1 MRKIA
6 LFTIL
11 GPATFF
17 LVCDW
22 YWITRQY
29 DRNLN
34 NGTSSGTISDCDSA
48 VKEAFSLCKKC
59 AFLKETKVMRN
70 RSTSIDVFSG
80 RASMELIRLF
90 GKTPQSRKYLSIGIP
105 TIARKKENYLHQTLQ
120 SVIESMSMS
129 ERNNV
134 TILVLFVDMEA
145 DVRRKR
151 AKETAFKFANNIE
164 SGLLQL
170 YQVLPELYP
179 RVNITR
185 RTFNDSVERIEWRS
199 KQVLDFAFLLM
210 CSQNLSDYF
219 LILEDDVIT
228 SPQFVTNIQKFVEER
243 RHADWVSLTFSSF
256 FIIGR
261 LFRNRDLDKLV
272 DFLVLFHLEKPV
284 DLLIIQF
291 LDLLVP
297 SKVIVT
303 RRVPGLFQHIGVF
316 SSLDGKVQKAKDRS
330 FTGYSRVYHFQ
341 NPAADLVTTLGV
353 YKKHY
358 PELCYYD
365 SNKFFWGSAPKR
377 NDTFDV
383 ILHKPAKVKKIFV
396 NSGSASHRDDVIKY
410 AELKVASKFLKMT
423 TDKRADCDKFY
434 SVAIF
439 ERGKADVSSEEALKT
454 EIQCIRIEFIKRH
467 SNWVLINEIS
477 IDAETVD

>member
-1 MRKIA
+1 MRKVA
-6 LFTIL
+6 LLTLL

-22 YWITRQY
+22 YWITRQF
-29 DRNLN
+29 DRNSN
-34 NGTSSGTISDCDSA
+34 NGSSTGTASDCDSA
-48 VKEAFSLCKKC
+48 VIEPFSLCKKC
-59 AFLKETKVMRN
+59 PLLKAMEN
-70 RSTSIDVFSG
+70 TSNKINVFSVT
-80 RASMELIRLF
+80 AHMESIRLY
-90 GKTPQSRKYLSIGIP
+90 GKTPPSRTYLSIGIP
-105 TIARKKENYLHQTLQ
+105 TTARKKESYLHRTLQ
-120 SVIESMSMS
+120 SVIESMSKS
-129 ERNNV
+129 ERSNV
-134 TILVLFVDMEA
+134 TILVLFVDMDAE
-145 DVRRKR
+145 VRQQR
-151 AKETAFKFANNIE
+151 AKETALKFANSIE

-185 RTFNDSVERIEWRS
+185 RTFNDSVNRIQWRS
-199 KQVLDFAFLLM
+199 KQVLDFAFLLTY
-210 CSQNLSDYF
+210 SRNLSDYF

-228 SPQFVTNIQKFVEER
+228 SLQFVMNIQKFVEER
-243 RHADWVSLTFSSF
+243 RHEDWVSLTFSSF

-261 LFRNRDLDKLV
+261 LFRNRDLDKLK

-284 DLLIIQF
+284 DLLVMQF

-297 SKVIVT
+297 SKAIVT

-358 PELCYYD
+358 PELCYDD
-365 SNKFFWGSAPKR
+365 SNRFFWGSSPKR
-377 NDTFDV
+377 NDTFDI
-383 ILHKPAKVKKIFV
+383 ILHRPAKVKRIFV
-396 NSGSASHRDDVIKY
+396 NSGSASHRDDVIKH
-410 AELKVASKFLKMT
+410 AQLLAASRFLKMA
-423 TDKRADCDKFY
+423 TDKKAECDKFLPI
-434 SVAIF
+434 AIF
-439 ERGKADVSSEEALKT
+439 EKGKVDVSSSEAFKT

-467 SNWVLINEIS
+467 SNWVLINEVS
-477 IDAETVD
+477 IDSDQS